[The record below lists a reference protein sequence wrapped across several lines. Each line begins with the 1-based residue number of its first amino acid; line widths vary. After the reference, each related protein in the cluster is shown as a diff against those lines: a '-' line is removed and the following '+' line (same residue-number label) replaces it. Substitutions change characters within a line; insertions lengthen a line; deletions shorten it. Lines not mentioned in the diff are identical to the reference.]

1 MLLGT
6 VALEPNRW
14 GGIDRSR
21 CPTVAVSRLLPE
33 ILGAGF
39 DGIEVWEGHLTEA
52 DPAEVD
58 AVVDGPLPV
67 SVFNSYVGFDDA
79 EPGARDDVARWVR
92 RVGSTAV
99 KFNVGNDP
107 GSVGAYGERVGTW
120 LAAMPDHVRLL
131 CECHEGIS
139 VAEDPAVAAAILAA
153 AGPPDRVQ
161 AVVHTHEEPDHLR
174 ARFDAYG
181 ERITHVH
188 VNFLSR
194 AGAPRLTDERDRLA
208 ERVELLRSLGFAG
221 TWTIE
226 FVHGVLTDRDEP
238 GALVAQAGD
247 DLAVLRDVLA

>member
-14 GGIDRSR
+14 GGLDRSR
-21 CPTVAVSRLLPE
+21 CPTVAVSRWLRD
-33 ILGAGF
+33 IADAGF
-39 DGIEVWEGHLTEA
+39 DGIEVWEGHVSGA
-52 DPAEVD
+52 AAAEVD
-58 AVVDGPLPV
+58 AVVGGPLPV
-67 SVFNSYVGFDDA
+67 SVFNSYVGFDDD

-92 RVGSTAV
+92 RAGSTAV
-99 KFNVGNDP
+99 KFNVGDDP
-107 GSVGAYGERVGTW
+107 GSVGAYGERVGAW
-120 LAAMPDHVRLL
+120 LATMPADVRLL
-131 CECHEGIS
+131 CECHEGVS
-139 VAEDPAVAAAILAA
+139 VAEDPAVAATILAA

-161 AVVHTHEEPDHLR
+161 AVVHTHEEPDHLK

-181 ERITHVH
+181 DRIGHVH

-194 AGAPRLTDERDRLA
+194 AGAPRLVDERDRLA
-208 ERVELLRSLGFAG
+208 ARVELLRALGYTG

-238 GALVAQAGD
+238 GALVVQAAD